1 MLRVERE
8 PWEGLADMT
17 SPRDPARPKGRPM
30 TSDELADAEEMFD
43 EFDADGDQRID
54 FTEFSL
60 LLDNL
65 GAEVPLAQRRNR
77 FNAIDSDHDGAIDR
91 REFLEW
97 WRGT

>member
-1 MLRVERE
+1 
-8 PWEGLADMT
+8 
-17 SPRDPARPKGRPM
+17 M